1 MGFGRKKVNKRIDK
15 KIFRKTALRTNA
27 KNVPSRFV
35 PRGGIDL

>member
-1 MGFGRKKVNKRIDK
+1 MGFGRKKVNKHIDK

>member
-1 MGFGRKKVNKRIDK
+1 MSRKRVNRRIDQR
-15 KIFRKTALRTNA
+15 IFKKTAMRTNA

>member
-1 MGFGRKKVNKRIDK
+1 MSRKKVNRRIDRR
-15 KIFRKTALRTNA
+15 IFKKTAMRTNA

>member
-27 KNVPSRFV
+27 KNVPGRFV